1 MSFRDGCFGLFMTD
15 RTQELRWTGANS
27 RCCGFRQCNGC
38 TGKSVYEMLRRVVV
52 GKEKISMSIGGAHGG
67 CSTCPTVARVEGE
80 GKVSWSF
87 FPATLPPY
95 QTEWLFWPFKWRS
108 HQCNMDRQI
117 TCRHVYNKFCREDDI
132 IGLGTRHL
140 SRYR

>member
-52 GKEKISMSIGGAHGG
+52 GKEKISMSIGKTHGG
-67 CSTCPTVARVEGE
+67 CSTCPTVARVGGE
-80 GKVSWSF
+80 GKVSSF
-87 FPATLPPY
+87 FPATHHIKQNGYFGPLNGDLINVI
-95 QTEWLFWPFKWRS
+95 W
-108 HQCNMDRQI
+108 
-117 TCRHVYNKFCREDDI
+117 
-132 IGLGTRHL
+132 IGKLGMFTTNSAGRMT
-140 SRYR
+140 